1 VTPSGERT
9 PTQEMRTARINY
21 QMMTGKLFTSEE
33 QKDAAETFSQDFAPS
48 TDKRDE
54 DEEAGLLQIEANG
67 H

>member
-1 VTPSGERT
+1 
-9 PTQEMRTARINY
+9 MRTARINY